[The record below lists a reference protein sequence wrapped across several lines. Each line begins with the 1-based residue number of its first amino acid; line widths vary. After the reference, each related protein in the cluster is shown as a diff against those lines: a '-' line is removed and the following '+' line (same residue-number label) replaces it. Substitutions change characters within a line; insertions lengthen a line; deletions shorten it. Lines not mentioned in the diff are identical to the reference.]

1 MGKPAIAWAH
11 TTLDSSNPGRAAQFW
26 GRLLELEP
34 IARDDGWF
42 VLGPTTPGGPMLY
55 FQPTEEAKI
64 GKARVHLDL
73 WVEDLHA
80 AMQLVEDLG
89 GSRVGT
95 IQNTR
100 GGALVVMADPD
111 STEFC
116 LITF

>member
-1 MGKPAIAWAH
+1 MGKPGIAWAH
-11 TTLDSSNPGRAAQFW
+11 TTLDSSNPSRAARFW

-34 IARDDGWF
+34 VARDDGWF
-42 VLGPTTPGGPMLY
+42 VLGPATPGGPMLY

-95 IQNTR
+95 IQNAR
-100 GGALVVMADPD
+100 GGTLVVMADPD
-111 STEFC
+111 HTEFC